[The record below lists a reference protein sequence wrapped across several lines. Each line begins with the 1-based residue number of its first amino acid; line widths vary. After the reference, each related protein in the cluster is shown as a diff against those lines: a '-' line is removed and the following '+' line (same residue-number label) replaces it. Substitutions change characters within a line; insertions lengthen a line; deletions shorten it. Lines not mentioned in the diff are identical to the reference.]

1 MAEEGPELVLSSP
14 RPTIDITALSERVR
28 AGVGDR
34 GVVSVLHDMV
44 VVDVP
49 REHLVAVA
57 TLVRDDAATRCDLYS
72 VNAGVDTGTGELRS
86 VTFVRGTTTHAYV
99 MLRTACTVED
109 PHIPT
114 LSGVWEGAN
123 WCERETYDM
132 FGIEFDDHP
141 DLRRIFL
148 EESFPGHPLRK
159 SFLPPRSDARGG

>member
-1 MAEEGPELVLSSP
+1 MVLSSP
-14 RPTIDITALSERVR
+14 KPTVDLAPVAARLRDATAGR
-28 AGVGDR
+28 ATVTL
-34 GVVSVLHDMV
+34 LHDMV
-44 VVDVP
+44 VVDVAGQ
-49 REHLVAVA
+49 HLVEVA
-57 TLVRDDAATRCDLYS
+57 RIVRDDPASRCDLYS

-86 VTFVRGTTTHAYV
+86 VTFVRGTATHVFV

-109 PHIPT
+109 PHVPS
-114 LSGVWEGAN
+114 LAGVWEGAN

-132 FGIEFDDHP
+132 FGIEFDGHP

>member
-1 MAEEGPELVLSSP
+1 LVLRSP
-14 RPTIDITALSERVR
+14 RSAIDIVALAQHVR
-28 AGVGDR
+28 AAVGDR
-34 GVVSVLHDMV
+34 AVVSVLDDLV
-44 VVDVP
+44 VIDVP
-49 REHLVAVA
+49 REGLVDVA
-57 TLVRDDAATRCDLYS
+57 RLVRDDPATRCDLYS
-72 VNAGVDTGTGELRS
+72 VNAGVDTGTGEMRS
-86 VTFVRGTTTHAYV
+86 VTFVGGTTTHAFV
-99 MLRTACTVED
+99 MLRTSCSVED
-109 PHIPT
+109 PHVPT